1 VLLMKGL
8 STMSLTEV
16 IAKEL
21 IQSMSREE
29 RQHFVDILLNDFLAM
44 MSPEEKKEMMR
55 RVLPQIIGETM
66 KDMTAHE
73 RRQTVSEVVTL
84 MESGT
89 ARTSE
94 GGTGGTPKPHRNGQ
108 QNHSDS

>member
-1 VLLMKGL
+1 
-8 STMSLTEV
+8 MSLTEV

-73 RRQTVSEVVTL
+73 RRQMVSEAVNL
-84 MESGT
+84 MEST
-89 ARTSE
+89 VRTSE